1 MAEGEV
7 SALSTMKK
15 TRAAVLALA
24 ALALAACA
32 APAEPGGMVPDLAA
46 ATEEG
51 LPEDLRGRIAIGEV
65 GGGEATEAW
74 DVSKVGSEDLREAL
88 RLSLARHGLLS
99 GEGSRQGYSLDV
111 FLIELRQPRRGLSLS
126 VHAFLRFTLTRV
138 TDDRRLFDEVLEGSY
153 TATTADSLVAIR
165 RLKIANEGAVKRSIA
180 ALLVRLSRLSAA
192 ELEAG
197 KGREEA
203 L

>member
-32 APAEPGGMVPDLAA
+32 APAEPGRMVPDLAA
-46 ATEEG
+46 ATEDG

-88 RLSLARHGLLS
+88 RLSLERHGLLS

-180 ALLVRLSRLSAA
+180 ALLARLSRLSAT